1 MVLLQGVR
9 LAALGILFG
18 VAAAAGLGKV
28 FSSLL
33 FSVGVLHALPWMAA
47 IAILVSTV
55 LVASFLPARRVA
67 SIEPMQALRT
77 D

>member
-18 VAAAAGLGKV
+18 AVAAAGLGRV

-33 FSVGVLHALPWMAA
+33 FSVGVLHALPWIAA
-47 IAILVSTV
+47 ISILVATV
-55 LVASFLPARRVA
+55 LVASFVPARRAA

-77 D
+77 E